1 MPSLHVIAAVTE
13 QELITLYIQI
23 ETFKSDDF
31 RGFLPDVIDKMK
43 KRAEEYDTEF
53 VLFYDNAAV
62 HKTLKIKEEFMHN

>member
-1 MPSLHVIAAVTE
+1 
-13 QELITLYIQI
+13 
-23 ETFKSDDF
+23 
-31 RGFLPDVIDKMK
+31 LPDVIDKMK